1 MDFWLTTE
9 DLPLPDN
16 RVTVDADGQIT
27 LRYWPTNLE
36 AHKRLREKFIGMLDA
51 IQCRSEVLENYS
63 YRGGRLGISGVA
75 HQNGTVRFGTDPA
88 TSALDVN
95 CRMYEV
101 DNLYLADSS
110 FFVSSSAVNPTLTI
124 IANAL
129 RVADHLT
136 EQLGTHATVSAVR

>member
-1 MDFWLTTE
+1 
-9 DLPLPDN
+9 
-16 RVTVDADGQIT
+16 
-27 LRYWPTNLE
+27 
-36 AHKRLREKFIGMLDA
+36 MLDA

-75 HQNGTVRFGTDPA
+75 HQNGAARFGTEPA
-88 TSALDVN
+88 SSALDLN
-95 CRMYEV
+95 CRMHEL

-129 RVADHLT
+129 RVAEHLT
-136 EQLGTHATVSAVR
+136 HPPEVSARR